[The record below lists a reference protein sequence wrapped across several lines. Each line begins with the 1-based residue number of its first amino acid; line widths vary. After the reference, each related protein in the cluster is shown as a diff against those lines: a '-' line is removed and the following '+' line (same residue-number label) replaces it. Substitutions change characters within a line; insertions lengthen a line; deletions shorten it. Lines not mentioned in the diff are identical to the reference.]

1 MELEKQTNLA
11 ETMKSTSKMTVF
23 TQTTKEYA
31 SRSTIHGISY
41 IFDRDLN
48 IIDRLLWLFLVLAF
62 ATVAAALTLNF
73 WTQWRNEQVRIFC
86 GYFCT
91 PT

>member
-1 MELEKQTNLA
+1 
-11 ETMKSTSKMTVF
+11 MKSKKSKKTGL
-23 TQTTKEYA
+23 TQTTEEYA

-62 ATVAAALTLNF
+62 AIVAAALTLNL
-73 WTQWRNEQVRIFC
+73 WTQWRNEQVRIFF
-86 GYFCT
+86 GFFCT